1 MRKWIIIVVIILVV
15 VGGGFVFI
23 QSRGGLAALTSN
35 AKSDAA
41 ATPLPAIQNSPSVI
55 VNAIVVPNRYATLSL
70 SASGTV
76 ADVLVKEGDR
86 VNAGQLIAQ
95 LDNQRQ
101 VIAIAQAEANVRSA
115 RAHLGELKAGSRPEE
130 IAQTQ
135 AAVDTA
141 NANLLNL
148 KEGSRPGDI
157 AAAQANLAAAE
168 ANLKQILAGA
178 DQADII
184 NALVDLSNAEASL
197 RQAQSAYDQVKSHS
211 DIGALPQSAEL
222 RRATNNYE
230 AAKAR
235 YDTVVA
241 GAKQNAIASAHA
253 QVEQARAALEKVMA
267 PATES
272 EIAAAEAQVRQ
283 AEADLALRKA
293 GARAETIAA
302 AEADLT
308 QAQTALMQRQL
319 ELADT
324 ELHAPFTG
332 TVASL
337 NLETGEQVVAGSPVA
352 QLADLTDW
360 RIETDD
366 LTEINVVYV
375 HVGDRVQISIDAL
388 PDLQMEGTVERV
400 KPLGEKK
407 QGDIT
412 YTATI
417 KPDTVDP
424 RFRWQMSAS
433 VTIKTQE

>member
-1 MRKWIIIVVIILVV
+1 MIRLSRTAILEPC
-15 VGGGFVFI
+15 
-23 QSRGGLAALTSN
+23 R
-35 AKSDAA
+35 
-41 ATPLPAIQNSPSVI
+41 
-55 VNAIVVPNRYATLSL
+55 NRRNFS
-70 SASGTV
+70 S
-76 ADVLVKEGDR
+76 
-86 VNAGQLIAQ
+86 
-95 LDNQRQ
+95 
-101 VIAIAQAEANVRSA
+101 
-115 RAHLGELKAGSRPEE
+115 
-130 IAQTQ
+130 
-135 AAVDTA
+135 
-141 NANLLNL
+141 
-148 KEGSRPGDI
+148 
-157 AAAQANLAAAE
+157 
-168 ANLKQILAGA
+168 
-178 DQADII
+178 
-184 NALVDLSNAEASL
+184 
-197 RQAQSAYDQVKSHS
+197 
-211 DIGALPQSAEL
+211 
-222 RRATNNYE
+222 ATNNYE

-241 GAKQNAIASAHA
+241 GAKQNAIASARA

-375 HVGDRVQISIDAL
+375 HVGDRFKSRSMHYPIYKWKVRSSGSSRWAKKNKETSPIQL
-388 PDLQMEGTVERV
+388 PSNLIQSTRV
-400 KPLGEKK
+400 SGGKCLLP
-407 QGDIT
+407 
-412 YTATI
+412 
-417 KPDTVDP
+417 
-424 RFRWQMSAS
+424 
-433 VTIKTQE
+433 

>member
-1 MRKWIIIVVIILVV
+1 MQGTKTIYSLMSNRSDETPRYVMRTESLYKYHGTRSQLCHNLTIRKLDRTILPDRRSGFDLFLELYVNKPNRKKRVSMRKWIIIVVIMLVV

-184 NALVDLSNAEASL
+184 NALVGPLQCGSLSAS
-197 RQAQSAYDQVKSHS
+197 
-211 DIGALPQSAEL
+211 
-222 RRATNNYE
+222 
-230 AAKAR
+230 
-235 YDTVVA
+235 
-241 GAKQNAIASAHA
+241 GAK
-253 QVEQARAALEKVMA
+253 RL
-267 PATES
+267 
-272 EIAAAEAQVRQ
+272 
-283 AEADLALRKA
+283 
-293 GARAETIAA
+293 
-302 AEADLT
+302 
-308 QAQTALMQRQL
+308 
-319 ELADT
+319 
-324 ELHAPFTG
+324 
-332 TVASL
+332 
-337 NLETGEQVVAGSPVA
+337 
-352 QLADLTDW
+352 
-360 RIETDD
+360 
-366 LTEINVVYV
+366 
-375 HVGDRVQISIDAL
+375 
-388 PDLQMEGTVERV
+388 
-400 KPLGEKK
+400 
-407 QGDIT
+407 
-412 YTATI
+412 
-417 KPDTVDP
+417 
-424 RFRWQMSAS
+424 
-433 VTIKTQE
+433 